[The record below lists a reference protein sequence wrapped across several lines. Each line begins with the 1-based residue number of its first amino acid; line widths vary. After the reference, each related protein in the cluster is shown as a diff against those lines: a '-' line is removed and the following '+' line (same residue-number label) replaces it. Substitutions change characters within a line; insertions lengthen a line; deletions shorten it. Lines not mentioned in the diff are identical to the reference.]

1 MRYEPQRK
9 DQQHKKALFFYLLT
23 ILKIVLLKKYA
34 IYLTSN
40 PKGKTTEKFRNARLD
55 SIIKTMGVRMSMRFF
70 ILWLVLRGISYE
82 QLKEARSEALAKIDK
97 IFSVLKVSG
106 ALERFEQMLTETW
119 EHYMLPVTG
128 EA

>member
-1 MRYEPQRK
+1 
-9 DQQHKKALFFYLLT
+9 
-23 ILKIVLLKKYA
+23 
-34 IYLTSN
+34 
-40 PKGKTTEKFRNARLD
+40 
-55 SIIKTMGVRMSMRFF
+55 MSMRFF